1 MMGLKELAEGIILQS
16 VEDPYNED
24 ERQDCITFYGSNNF
38 IICAEMAEMDTASQ
52 VGLLDFVKCV
62 IAASA
67 GTAAS
72 PPAARCK
79 RFLTIQVS
87 SSTSDD

>member
-1 MMGLKELAEGIILQS
+1 MGLKELAEGIILQS
-16 VEDPYNED
+16 IEDLYNAD
-24 ERQDCITFYGSNNF
+24 ERQDCVTFSGSNNF

-52 VGLLDFVKCV
+52 VRLLDLVRCM

-72 PPAARCK
+72 PPELRCN
-79 RFLTIQVS
+79 RSLTIQVS
-87 SSTSDD
+87 SSTSND

>member
-1 MMGLKELAEGIILQS
+1 MGLKELAEGIILQS
-16 VEDPYNED
+16 IEDLYNDD
-24 ERQDCITFYGSNNF
+24 ERQDCITFSGSNNF
-38 IICAEMAEMDTASQ
+38 IICVEMAEIDTASQ
-52 VGLLDFVKCV
+52 VRLFDLVKCV

-72 PPAARCK
+72 PPAARCN